1 MNTTHD
7 STSTGE
13 PHMGRRLMLRR
24 AGVAAG
30 TVVLAAV
37 GVAEHARGGTE
48 PPDAAHTAELL
59 TGSWMID
66 RRDDATPPQARG
78 VFSFTVGGVVIYHD
92 IAPVGT
98 TLTGT
103 WAAAPDRAST
113 ATFWTGFD
121 ADPVAGTPSVTAR
134 VRANISVDGDRLSGT
149 YDTTLYDAAT
159 DAELIVSTA
168 RSPVPESKCDC
179 HEIDRMLEERP
190 GPAE

>member
-1 MNTTHD
+1 MDTTHNP
-7 STSTGE
+7 TSSGNTDE
-13 PHMGRRLMLRR
+13 PQLGRRLMLRR

-30 TVVLAAV
+30 TVALATV
-37 GVAEHARGGTE
+37 GVAEHASGGTE

-66 RRDDATPPQARG
+66 RQDNATPPQARG
-78 VFSFTVGGVVIYHD
+78 VFSFTAGGVVIYHD

-103 WAAAPDRAST
+103 WAAAPARTST

-121 ADPVAGTPSVTAR
+121 ADPDAGTPSVTAR
-134 VRANISVDGDRLSGT
+134 VRATINIDDSDRLSGT

-159 DAELIVSTA
+159 DAELIVFNGTFTGS
-168 RSPVPESKCDC
+168 RIHV
-179 HEIDRMLEERP
+179 
-190 GPAE
+190 